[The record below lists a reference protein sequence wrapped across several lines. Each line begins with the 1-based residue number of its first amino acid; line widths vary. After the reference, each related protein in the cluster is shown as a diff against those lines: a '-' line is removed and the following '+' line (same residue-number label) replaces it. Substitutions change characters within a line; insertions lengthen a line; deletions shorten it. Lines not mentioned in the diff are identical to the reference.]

1 MLIKRFF
8 SVGFVVVVVVVVF
21 VVCGGGVCVC
31 VCFFCLL
38 FYILVVVA
46 LLNLMLLQNKR
57 KCMIAFSVGLM
68 LIGKANGCSQ
78 RFFSLRSVASS
89 LKKLLTVEKQ
99 NVSLQSTRII
109 FFI

>member
-1 MLIKRFF
+1 M
-8 SVGFVVVVVVVVF
+8 
-21 VVCGGGVCVC
+21 CVCVC
-31 VCFFCLL
+31 VCVFF
-38 FYILVVVA
+38 FYILVAVA
-46 LLNLMLLQNKR
+46 MLNLMLLQNKR

>member
-8 SVGFVVVVVVVVF
+8 SVGFVVVVVVF

-31 VCFFCLL
+31 VCFFF
-38 FYILVVVA
+38 FYILVAVA
-46 LLNLMLLQNKR
+46 MLNLMLLQNKR